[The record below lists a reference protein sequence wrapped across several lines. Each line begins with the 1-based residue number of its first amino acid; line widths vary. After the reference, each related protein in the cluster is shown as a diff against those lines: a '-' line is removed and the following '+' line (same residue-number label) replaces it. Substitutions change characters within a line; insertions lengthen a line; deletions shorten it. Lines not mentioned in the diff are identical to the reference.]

1 MKSYMKRVKKNDNE
15 RRMPEEGYGNC
26 MHGQRIPVRKLQE
39 NLSAEVMGMESKEYR
54 KQLKQLID
62 HHGADETLTIC
73 TEECAELIKEITKY
87 KRAKNHKEQIGCRV
101 GLAEEMTDVLICIDM
116 MQLIFD
122 ITAEEIE
129 QEKSVKMARNLER
142 IRK

>member
-1 MKSYMKRVKKNDNE
+1 
-15 RRMPEEGYGNC
+15 
-26 MHGQRIPVRKLQE
+26 
-39 NLSAEVMGMESKEYR
+39 MGMESKEYR

>member
-1 MKSYMKRVKKNDNE
+1 MTSQDTRLA
-15 RRMPEEGYGNC
+15 GW
-26 MHGQRIPVRKLQE
+26 KLQE

>member
-1 MKSYMKRVKKNDNE
+1 MENIRQIITLTSQD
-15 RRMPEEGYGNC
+15 MPLAGW
-26 MHGQRIPVRKLQE
+26 RLQE
-39 NLSAEVMGMESKEYR
+39 SLSAEVMGMESKEYR

-87 KRAKNHKEQIGCRV
+87 KRAKNHTEQIGCRV

-122 ITAEEIE
+122 ITAEELE
-129 QEKSVKMARNLER
+129 QEKSAKMARNLER

>member
-1 MKSYMKRVKKNDNE
+1 M
-15 RRMPEEGYGNC
+15 
-26 MHGQRIPVRKLQE
+26 QE

-122 ITAEEIE
+122 ITAEELE
-129 QEKSVKMARNLER
+129 QEKKCENGAEFGANEWLAKNSGN
-142 IRK
+142 RKED

>member
-1 MKSYMKRVKKNDNE
+1 MENIRQIITLTSQD
-15 RRMPEEGYGNC
+15 MPLAGW
-26 MHGQRIPVRKLQE
+26 RLQE
-39 NLSAEVMGMESKEYR
+39 SLSAEVMGMESKEYR
-54 KQLKQLID
+54 KKLKQLID

-87 KRAKNHKEQIGCRV
+87 KRAKNHTEQIGCRV

-122 ITAEEIE
+122 ITAEELE
-129 QEKSVKMARNLER
+129 QEKSAKMARNLER